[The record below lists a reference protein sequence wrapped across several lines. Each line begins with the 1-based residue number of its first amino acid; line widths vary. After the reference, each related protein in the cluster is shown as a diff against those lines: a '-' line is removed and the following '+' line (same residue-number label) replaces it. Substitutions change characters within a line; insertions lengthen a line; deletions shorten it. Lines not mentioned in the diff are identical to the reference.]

1 MIVSV
6 AVFLLAVLLEED
18 TGGGGGGG
26 RVAMEGAVLPESAS
40 TGAAISASRAYRG
53 SKVPVGPPVLYNF
66 EDDSSI

>member
-18 TGGGGGGG
+18 TGGGGGG